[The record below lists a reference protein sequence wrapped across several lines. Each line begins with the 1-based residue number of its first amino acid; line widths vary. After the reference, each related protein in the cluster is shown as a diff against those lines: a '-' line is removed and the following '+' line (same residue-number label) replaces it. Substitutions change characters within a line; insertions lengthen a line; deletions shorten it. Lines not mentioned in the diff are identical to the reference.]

1 MFVFASRSELAA
13 CEDIPPA
20 SNDGSE
26 LPIFGCVLEVA
37 VGPAAPRLLLVVFA
51 LLVWHLLF
59 NLQRVLLGICDNL
72 GTLEPFEA
80 VLQRLQF
87 LFAQL

>member
-13 CEDIPPA
+13 CEDLPPA
-20 SNDGSE
+20 SNDSSE

-51 LLVWHLLF
+51 LFVCHLF
-59 NLQRVLLGICDNL
+59 C
-72 GTLEPFEA
+72 
-80 VLQRLQF
+80 
-87 LFAQL
+87 